1 MKEIHMSIYIYL
13 QESVKFK
20 QITSAIHMSITA

>member
-13 QESVKFK
+13 QESVKLQ
-20 QITSAIHMSITA
+20 QITSAILMSITA